1 MCVHRTSEGTPVRI
15 ALLEWSCG
23 GGLLDTAAGH
33 ASQNLSAEGWQM
45 LSRLAD
51 GLAGAGLDVVVPVDL
66 RAIPQ
71 PALHARA
78 HIVDISH
85 LAPASSHAVQRR
97 WAEIAA
103 ECEYVWV
110 VAPEI
115 DGLLPRILKGLQNE
129 GNQLLNCRGEFL
141 CKCSNKR
148 STAEALTAAG
158 IPHPATTSLAE
169 LDETWLAATALLGD
183 SGSHIQAHQRW
194 IIKPVAGAGGAGQRL
209 VSHTQLL
216 HIKHSLAAA
225 ESLPSSAPP
234 NTHSAESD
242 SAADWLVQP
251 WLSGQPASCT
261 AIVDAQG
268 ERHWLPLVSQD
279 FGTSSSAGEWTPSF
293 IAGHGPT
300 TLAPPYIGCTYPC
313 AELPNTAP
321 HALLDATLDALGA
334 GAYGPVGVDLL
345 FDPIAD
351 TWTVIEVN
359 ARCTSSLLAIAS
371 AYRGN
376 LVADIFQLLTRT
388 CNTSAAGLSGDLSPF
403 QFRVAQV

>member
-1 MCVHRTSEGTPVRI
+1 MCVYRASESTPVRI

-33 ASQNLSAEGWQM
+33 ASQNLSVEGWRM
-45 LSRLAD
+45 LCRLAD
-51 GLAGAGLDVVVPVDL
+51 GLADAGLDVVVPVDL
-66 RAIPQ
+66 RVIPQ
-71 PALHARA
+71 PALHTRA
-78 HIVDISH
+78 HIVDISL
-85 LAPASSHAVQRR
+85 LAPATSHAVQRR

-115 DGLLPRILKGLQNE
+115 DGLLSRILKGLQNE
-129 GNQLLNCRGEFL
+129 SSQLLNCRGEFL
-141 CKCSNKR
+141 RKCGNKR
-148 STAEALTAAG
+148 STAMALTAAG

-169 LDETWLAATALLGD
+169 LDETWLAATALPGD
-183 SGSHIQAHQRW
+183 SGSRSQAHQRW

-209 VSHTQLL
+209 VSVAQLL
-216 HIKHSLAAA
+216 HIKHRVAATQ
-225 ESLPSSAPP
+225 SLPSSAAA
-234 NTHSAESD
+234 NTQSAESA

-279 FGTSSSAGEWTPSF
+279 FETSSAADEWTPSF
-293 IAGHGPT
+293 IAGHGPST
-300 TLAPPYIGCTYPC
+300 PAPHYVGCTYPC
-313 AELPNTAP
+313 AELPRVAP
-321 HALLDATLDALGA
+321 RALLDATLDALGP
-334 GAYGPVGVDLL
+334 GAYGPVGIDLL
-345 FDPIAD
+345 FNPAAD

-376 LVADIFQLLTRT
+376 LVGDVFQLLTRT
-388 CNTSAAGLSGDLSPF
+388 CNTSVAGLSSDLSPF
-403 QFRVAQV
+403 QFRVAQA